1 MLLYTARTND
11 RGFTMLE
18 ITVVLMILGILAA
31 IAVPSFL
38 SMLNKSKVSDA
49 LAQVRGA
56 LQEAQREAIRKSMTC
71 TVTVPKGNNQ
81 TISSTCFVTGDRTLT
96 DINIDY
102 TNTAPWTITFDYK
115 GRTNDVNSSGTI
127 KLTSINGNTNEIKCL
142 VISQGLGIIR
152 TGNYTGTNCESSR

>member
-1 MLLYTARTND
+1 
-11 RGFTMLE
+11 MLE